1 VKIKSVFYS
10 VKQIYILE
18 LKLTINMTLITD
30 ILSKIIV
37 NKAICKNIVKIES
50 SVYTQYFMQKAIEIQ
65 YLNC

>member
-18 LKLTINMTLITD
+18 LKLTMTLITD

-50 SVYTQYFMQKAIEIQ
+50 GVYTQYFMQKAIEIQ
-65 YLNC
+65 FLNC